1 MQSKQQV
8 DFFDIVVDLLV
19 AHFVKPLNRLSSEK
33 NYLVHV
39 ASLAEIVDWSEEF
52 CNQYSDLPDDWE
64 TFKSSSRNIFKAGN
78 INDFIVAFGQAK
90 FKIFSIENGN
100 YPDYFLRKYS
110 ALEMNADESN

>member
-1 MQSKQQV
+1 MQSKQQI

-19 AHFVKPLNRLSSEK
+19 EHFVKSLNQLSSEK
-33 NYLVHV
+33 SYFVHV

-64 TFKSSSRNIFKAGN
+64 TFKSSSRNIFNADN
-78 INDFIVAFGQAK
+78 INEFVVAFGQAK

-100 YPDYFLRKYS
+100 YRDYFMRKHS